1 MDAVAVV
8 AHLRDLASDPQNRAS
23 IVRDR
28 SCLAGLILFLGH
40 QDPQVAEVAL
50 EAIHYLCEN
59 PNHCKKLRSELG
71 MMVSLENIKNSD
83 TRSNRSKLL
92 AHRIHMSLSVPGHL
106 HTPEAK
112 NKPNNLQFFIAS
124 ANKRAKTITLHIHG
138 LDDLT
143 CSKFRT
149 RVPQMCLPVLLGAI
163 VPEEH
168 LQGRATFHLDPA
180 VSAERKC
187 LCEEVLLKVKGVI
200 SFTFQ
205 IAIRRC
211 TVRVKPDLATE
222 CLTSAI
228 AETKVLKA
236 QQVIRNDCGEEVYVP
251 LLSTNSPVEK
261 SQCLPDYLPE
271 EESPQKDLEKALV
284 HPAAKDE
291 THGSWVNAAASF
303 LSKTFYW

>member
-138 LDDLT
+138 LDDL
-143 CSKFRT
+143 
-149 RVPQMCLPVLLGAI
+149 
-163 VPEEH
+163 
-168 LQGRATFHLDPA
+168 
-180 VSAERKC
+180 ERKC